1 MSAVSC
7 AIVGDGM
14 VGKTCLAKKFS
25 GLEVTENYVA
35 TIMDIFSGTAS
46 AYGEQYRI
54 NIKDTA
60 GQVRFFF
67 IFFFIDIDICVIFLI
82 IFILRKLYY
91 SLSMLKLMY
100 II

>member
-1 MSAVSC
+1 MSHSLTSSDQKWFKFYEFSKMVVTMSAVSC

-14 VGKTCLAKKFS
+14 VGKTCLAKQFS

-46 AYGEQYRI
+46 AYGEQYKI

-60 GQVRFFF
+60 GQVR
-67 IFFFIDIDICVIFLI
+67 ILFLS
-82 IFILRKLYY
+82 FY
-91 SLSMLKLMY
+91 SK
-100 II
+100 

>member
-67 IFFFIDIDICVIFLI
+67 IDIDICVIFLI

>member
-14 VGKTCLAKKFS
+14 VGKTCLAKQFS

-46 AYGEQYRI
+46 AYGEQYKI

-60 GQVRFFF
+60 GQVRYFISFFF
-67 IFFFIDIDICVIFLI
+67 IVNNSVHFQYQEKRISFSYCIQ
-82 IFILRKLYY
+82 
-91 SLSMLKLMY
+91 
-100 II
+100 